1 MNGQPLSLSPRR
13 RQGAACRPFAFARS
27 SVQPLLSGLSRLR
40 SEAQHPKGLA
50 LTGSAAGVTC
60 PSVQIEKVS
69 FPLNQYT

>member
-40 SEAQHPKGLA
+40 IEAQHPKSLA
-50 LTGSAAGVTC
+50 LTGSAAGLLAQTC
-60 PSVQIEKVS
+60 KSRKS
-69 FPLNQYT
+69 HFC